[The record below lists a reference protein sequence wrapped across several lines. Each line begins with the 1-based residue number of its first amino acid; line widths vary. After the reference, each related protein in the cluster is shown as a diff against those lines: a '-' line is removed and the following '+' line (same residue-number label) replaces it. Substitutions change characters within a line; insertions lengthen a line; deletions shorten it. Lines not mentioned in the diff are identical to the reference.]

1 MISMRCALGL
11 LLTVVGTVMPGA
23 CMPPPPPPSE
33 SDPVALAHPDGTPET
48 VHVDLD
54 SSEPFMLDGRD
65 SFAQDGGS
73 LTYRWRQTGGASA
86 DLDDATSPTPIV
98 TFDRVDVYTFELVV
112 NDGEAD
118 SGADTIAV
126 RVVDVD
132 VTNIILVLPEAPFES
147 FPIGSEATL
156 QFVFLYS
163 GLHANTE
170 LHLQLFAARLDPN
183 DESPIRVSA
192 VQDYQIGSENAPNAE
207 LQVIETARQ
216 IELLGLEET
225 NPIFGNLF
233 FLAESGETGAGLVG
247 GEITFTPPELPGGYD
262 EIIMEII
269 GFKPDPG
276 DGSDGVIRIAPLD
289 ELPTLRFAVSPAS

>member
-1 MISMRCALGL
+1 MISMRCAVGL
-11 LLTVVGTVMPGA
+11 LLTVIGTVMPGA
-23 CMPPPPPPSE
+23 CAPPPPSE
-33 SDPVALAHPDGTPET
+33 SDPVALAHPNGTPAT
-48 VHVDLD
+48 VHVDLE
-54 SSEPFMLDGRD
+54 SSEPFILDGRD
-65 SFAQDGGS
+65 SFAQDGGP
-73 LTYRWRQTGGASA
+73 LTYRWRQTEGVAA
-86 DLDDATSPTPIV
+86 ELDDPTSPTPIV
-98 TFDRVDVYTFELVV
+98 TFDRVDVYIFRLIV
-112 NDGEAD
+112 NDGQAD
-118 SGADTIAV
+118 SASDMIRV

-132 VTNIILVLPEAPFES
+132 VTNVILVSPEGSFES

-156 QFVFLYS
+156 QFVLFYS

-170 LHLQLFAARLDPN
+170 LHLQLFAARLDP
-183 DESPIRVSA
+183 DDGSPIRVSA

-276 DGSDGVIRIAPLD
+276 DGSDGVFRIAPLD

>member
-1 MISMRCALGL
+1 MISMRCAIGL
-11 LLTVVGTVMPGA
+11 LLTVIGTVMPGA
-23 CMPPPPPPSE
+23 CAPPPPPPSE
-33 SDPVALAHPDGTPET
+33 SDPVALAHPNGTPAT
-48 VHVDLD
+48 VHVDLE
-54 SSEPFMLDGRD
+54 SSEPFILDGRD
-65 SFAQDGGS
+65 SFAQDGGP
-73 LTYRWRQTGGASA
+73 LTYRWRQTEGVAA
-86 DLDDATSPTPIV
+86 ELDDPTSPTPIV
-98 TFDRVDVYTFELVV
+98 TFDRVDVYIFRLIV
-112 NDGEAD
+112 NDGQAD
-118 SGADTIAV
+118 SASDMIRV

-132 VTNIILVLPEAPFES
+132 VTNVILVSPEGSFES

-156 QFVFLYS
+156 QFVLFYS

-170 LHLQLFAARLDPN
+170 LHLQLFAARLDP
-183 DESPIRVSA
+183 DDGSPIRVSA

-207 LQVIETARQ
+207 LQAIETARQ

-225 NPIFGNLF
+225 SPTFGNLLF
-233 FLAESGETGAGLVG
+233 VAESGDTGVGLVG

-276 DGSDGVIRIAPLD
+276 DGSDGVFRIAPLD